1 MMERYAALAVALGI
15 GASIGAC
22 DIIIYAKATAPLVA
36 PMDSLCLE
44 EALFHRFGDADEWP
58 ATERRNGRWPASFTL
73 YFDRTSFTQT
83 YADSSFPTLLAAKPV
98 GAGIFSALWP
108 PHARIDSVG
117 HSLGEEL
124 LALRNTCGGQ
134 TPFGV
139 EEVTVAR

>member
-1 MMERYAALAVALGI
+1 MFSRIIPLAVVLELGVLSS
-15 GASIGAC
+15 GC

-58 ATERRNGRWPASFTL
+58 VTEPKRGRWPASFTL

-83 YADSSFPTLLAAKPV
+83 YADSGFPTLLAATPV
-98 GAGIFSALWP
+98 GDGILSVLWP

-117 HSLGEEL
+117 NRLGTEL
-124 LALRNTCGGQ
+124 LAVRDACGGR
-134 TPFGV
+134 TPPGV
-139 EEVTVAR
+139 EGVTVAH